1 MTECTESKSGEDA
14 RAPKVTSFQANDQQ
28 PMTNDSFQIP
38 PSKIFF
44 DKYRSAESG
53 ITVTMRFPAP
63 SLFATCI
70 DANTLAPP
78 LDPENTPS
86 LAARLFTVLKAV
98 SSLTIRISSQTDGS
112 KFFGTKLAPMPSTL
126 CLPGAPPPS
135 TEPCVST
142 ATVST

>member
-53 ITVTMRFPAP
+53 IIVTTRFPAP
-63 SLFATCI
+63 SRFATCSA
-70 DANTLAPP
+70 ANTAAPP
-78 LDPENTPS
+78 LDPEKTPS
-86 LAARLFTVLKAV
+86 FTASEFTVENA
-98 SSLTIRISSQTDGS
+98 S
-112 KFFGTKLAPMPSTL
+112 
-126 CLPGAPPPS
+126 
-135 TEPCVST
+135 
-142 ATVST
+142 